1 MEELKTISLGKSK
14 YVTVAERLKYFR
26 TSEEFKNW
34 SVESKWLEIN
44 EERAI
49 CQAFIKDDNGIIK
62 STGTAM
68 EKKEEIKIIEKDGRE
83 KEYASV
89 NVTSHIE
96 NCETSAIGRALG
108 NLGIGIDGG
117 NVASYDEIQRASK
130 RRLIL
135 SINGMIDE
143 SNRAEYE
150 EQYKLNE
157 LPVLTM
163 DELEIIEKQLLINEK
178 KKVCKA
184 IIEMVTPEEVK
195 DILRKYKT
203 NLLET
208 IDLRELIFIHDM
220 KAKSKGKISKK
231 EIDDLKECAE
241 IVELDLEN
249 YIKENYKKDIDELT
263 KAEYQDI
270 KIKMT
275 K

>member
-1 MEELKTISLGKSK
+1 MELKTLDFKGSK

-44 EERAI
+44 EEQAI
-49 CQAFIKDDNGIIK
+49 CQAIIKDGNGIIK

-68 EKKEEIKIIEKDGRE
+68 EKKEEIKTIEKDGKK

-135 SINGMIDE
+135 SITGMIDE
-143 SNRAEYE
+143 TNRAEYE

-157 LPVLTM
+157 LPVLPIE
-163 DELEIIEKQLLINEK
+163 ELEVIEKQLLINEK
-178 KKVCKA
+178 RKVCKA
-184 IIEMVTPEEVK
+184 IMGMSTPDEIK

-249 YIKENYKKDIDELT
+249 YVTENYKKNIEELT

>member
-1 MEELKTISLGKSK
+1 MELKTLDFKGSK

-49 CQAFIKDDNGIIK
+49 CQAIIKDGNGIIK

-68 EKKEEIKIIEKDGRE
+68 EKKEEIKTIEKDGKK

-135 SINGMIDE
+135 NITGMIDE
-143 SNRAEYE
+143 TNRAEYE

-157 LPVLTM
+157 LPVLPIE
-163 DELEIIEKQLLINEK
+163 ELEIIEKQLLINEK

-184 IIEMVTPEEVK
+184 IIEMSTPDEIK

-208 IDLRELIFIHDM
+208 IDLRELIFLHDM
-220 KAKSKGKISKK
+220 KAKSKGKVSKK
-231 EIDDLKECAE
+231 EIEDLKECAE

-249 YIKENYKKDIDELT
+249 YIKENYKKDIEELT
-263 KAEYQDI
+263 KAEYQKI

>member
-143 SNRAEYE
+143 TNRAEYE

-178 KKVCKA
+178 RKVCKA
-184 IIEMVTPEEVK
+184 IMEMSTPDEIK

-241 IVELDLEN
+241 IVELDLNN
-249 YIKENYKKDIDELT
+249 YVTENYKKNIEELT

>member
-1 MEELKTISLGKSK
+1 MELKTLDFKGSK

-49 CQAFIKDDNGIIK
+49 CQAIIKDDNGIIK

-68 EKKEEIKIIEKDGRE
+68 EKKEEIRTIEKDGKK

-143 SNRAEYE
+143 TNRDEYE

-157 LPVLTM
+157 LPMLPVE
-163 DELEIIEKQLLINEK
+163 ELEIIEKQLLINEK

-184 IIEMVTPEEVK
+184 IIEMSTPDEIK

-208 IDLRELIFIHDM
+208 IDLRELIFLHDM
-220 KAKSKGKISKK
+220 KAKSKGKVSKK
-231 EIDDLKECAE
+231 EIEDLKECAE

-249 YIKENYKKDIDELT
+249 YIKENYKKDIEELT
-263 KAEYQDI
+263 KAEYQKI

>member
-1 MEELKTISLGKSK
+1 MELKTLDFKGSK

-49 CQAFIKDDNGIIK
+49 CQAIIKDGNGIIK

-68 EKKEEIKIIEKDGRE
+68 EKKEEIKTIEKDGKK

-135 SINGMIDE
+135 NITGMIDE
-143 SNRAEYE
+143 TNRAEYE

-157 LPVLTM
+157 LPVLPIE
-163 DELEIIEKQLLINEK
+163 ELEIIEKQLLINEK

-184 IIEMVTPEEVK
+184 IIEMSTPDEIK

-208 IDLRELIFIHDM
+208 IDLRELIFLHDM
-220 KAKSKGKISKK
+220 KAKSKGKVSKK
-231 EIDDLKECAE
+231 EIEDLKECAE

-249 YIKENYKKDIDELT
+249 YIKENYKKDIEKLT
-263 KAEYQDI
+263 KAEYQKI

>member
-1 MEELKTISLGKSK
+1 MVELKTIDIKGKS
-14 YVTVAERLKYFR
+14 YVTVAERLRYFR

-34 SVESKWLEIN
+34 SIESEWLTIN
-44 EERAI
+44 ENIAI
-49 CQAFIKDDNGIIK
+49 CKAIVKDNNGIIK
-62 STGTAM
+62 SVGTAM
-68 EKKEEIKIIEKDGRE
+68 EKKEEIQEGKKMNIN
-83 KEYASV
+83 AV
-89 NVTSHIE
+89 SHIE

-135 SINGMIDE
+135 SITGMIDE
-143 SNRAEYE
+143 TNRAEYE

-157 LPVLTM
+157 LPVLPIE
-163 DELEIIEKQLLINEK
+163 ELEVIEKQLLINEK
-178 KKVCKA
+178 RKVCKA
-184 IIEMVTPEEVK
+184 IMEMSTPDEIK

-220 KAKSKGKISKK
+220 KAKSKGRISKK

-249 YIKENYKKDIDELT
+249 YIKENYKKNIEELT
-263 KAEYQDI
+263 KAEYQEI

>member
-1 MEELKTISLGKSK
+1 MVELKTIDIKGKS
-14 YVTVAERLKYFR
+14 YVTVAERLRYFR

-34 SVESKWLEIN
+34 SIESEWLTIN
-44 EERAI
+44 ENIAI
-49 CQAFIKDDNGIIK
+49 CKAIVKDNNGIIK

-68 EKKEEIKIIEKDGRE
+68 EKKEEIQEGKKMNIN
-83 KEYASV
+83 AV
-89 NVTSHIE
+89 SHIE

-108 NLGIGIDGG
+108 NLGVGIDGG
-117 NVASYDEIQRASK
+117 VASYDEIQRASK

-143 SNRAEYE
+143 SNRKEYE

-157 LPVLTM
+157 LPVLPI
-163 DELEIIEKQLLINEK
+163 EKLEVIEKQLLINEK

-184 IIEMVTPEEVK
+184 IIEMSTSDEIK

-249 YIKENYKKDIDELT
+249 YVKENYKKNIEELT
-263 KAEYQDI
+263 KAEYQEI

>member
-1 MEELKTISLGKSK
+1 MELKTLDFGKSK
-14 YVTVAERLKYFR
+14 YVTVAERLRYFR

-34 SVESKWLEIN
+34 SIESDWLEIN
-44 EERAI
+44 ENIAI
-49 CQAFIKDDNGIIK
+49 CKAIVKDSNGIIK

-68 EKKEEIKIIEKDGRE
+68 EKKEEIKTVEKNGVK
-83 KEYASV
+83 KEQSSV

-96 NCETSAIGRALG
+96 NCETSAVGRALG

-143 SNRAEYE
+143 TNRAEYE

-157 LPVLTM
+157 LPMLPV

-178 KKVCKA
+178 RKVCKA
-184 IIEMVTPEEVK
+184 IVEMTTVDEIK

-203 NLLET
+203 DLLET

-249 YIKENYKKDIDELT
+249 YIKENYKKNIEELT